1 MGKTAFIYCRISQD
15 RTGAG
20 LGTARQ
26 EEDCIALAEKLGV
39 EVVRTFVDQDI
50 SAYSGKKR
58 PAYEEMLK
66 EMAVGH
72 VDYVLCWHTDRLHR
86 SPRELETYI
95 DVSSKHGIATHA
107 VRAGELD
114 LATPSGRAVARTLGA
129 WARYESEMKSDRQ
142 KRQRMQAREDGRWT
156 GGVVPF
162 GWDIISGQPEV
173 NPEQADMLR
182 YAVDQIHHG
191 ASISSLLRY
200 FNNSEHR
207 PPRSATW
214 NHISLKDMLVR
225 PKIAGLREVNGEV
238 LDDPVFPAIVT
249 EDQWR
254 GVRALL
260 GNPDRRVSFDNR
272 NKWLLSGIALCEC
285 GSDIRV
291 GATKDHRGG
300 RRAIY
305 RCKVTGPGH
314 INRNAENVDEFVNLV
329 VPKLLE
335 KRTVVESVQTPQVDD
350 IGRLQGEASALRA
363 RLAEAASM
371 AADGILTMAQLGVMS
386 KKLKVQLAEIER
398 SMESAV
404 IASRPVHFD
413 AHQRWEEMTLEQ
425 KRAILRI
432 LVKVTILRTG
442 HSKGRNFDYDSIKIE
457 LAEDEP
463 Q

>member
-26 EEDCIALAEKLGV
+26 EEDCVALAEKLGV

-50 SAYSGKKR
+50 SAYSGKRR

-66 EMAVGH
+66 EMEVGH
-72 VDYVLCWHTDRLHR
+72 VDLVLCWHTDRLHR

-95 DVSSKHGIATHA
+95 DVSSKHSIATHA

-182 YAVDQIHHG
+182 YAVDQIYHG
-191 ASISSLLRY
+191 ATISSLLRY
-200 FNNSEHR
+200 FNESAHQ
-207 PPRSATW
+207 PPRSAQW
-214 NHISLKDMLVR
+214 NHAALKDMLVR
-225 PKIAGLREVNGEV
+225 PKIAGLRETGGEIV
-238 LDDPVFPAIVT
+238 DDPVFPGIVT

-260 GNPDRRVSFDNR
+260 GSPDRRTSFDNR
-272 NKWLLSGIALCEC
+272 NKWLLSGIAFCEC
-285 GSDIRV
+285 GSDVKV
-291 GATKDHRGG
+291 GATRDHKGG
-300 RRAIY
+300 RRAVY
-305 RCKVTGPGH
+305 RCKINGPGH
-314 INRNAENVDEFVNLV
+314 VNRNAERVDELVNRV
-329 VPKLLE
+329 APKLIA
-335 KRTVVESVQTPQVDD
+335 KRSVVESAQTQDVDD
-350 IGRLQGEASALRA
+350 VGKLQAEAGALRA

-371 AADGILTMAQLGVMS
+371 AADGILTMSQLGVMS
-386 KKLKVQLAEIER
+386 KKLSAQLAELER
-398 SMESAV
+398 NMEAAV
-404 IASRPVHFD
+404 VAARPVHFD
-413 AHQRWEEMTLEQ
+413 ANQRWDEMTLEQ

-432 LVKVTILRTG
+432 LVKVTIQRTG
-442 HSKGRNFDYDSIKIE
+442 NSKGRNFDYDTIKIE
-457 LAEDEP
+457 LAGGSP
-463 Q
+463 